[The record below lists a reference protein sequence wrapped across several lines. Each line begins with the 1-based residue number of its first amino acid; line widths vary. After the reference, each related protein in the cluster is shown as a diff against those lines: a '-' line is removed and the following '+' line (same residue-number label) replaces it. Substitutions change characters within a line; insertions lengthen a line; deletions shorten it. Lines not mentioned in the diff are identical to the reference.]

1 MRFFN
6 QSQSLTISN
15 QITFNFHLKIVLE
28 SKSRVFVNR
37 NICVA
42 YTANQTELIVSCKFE
57 KAEVTGVAQ
66 CFCLNAHTVTK
77 NSTDI

>member
-15 QITFNFHLKIVLE
+15 QITFNFHLKSFLNQSQESLLIVT
-28 SKSRVFVNR
+28 
-37 NICVA
+37 CVA